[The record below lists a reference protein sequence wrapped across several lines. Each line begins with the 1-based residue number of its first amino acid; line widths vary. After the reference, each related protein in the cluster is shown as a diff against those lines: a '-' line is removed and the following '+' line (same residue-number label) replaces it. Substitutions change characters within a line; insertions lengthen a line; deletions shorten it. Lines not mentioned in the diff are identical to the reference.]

1 MTVIYNKNE
10 ELEVGDVFSINDF
23 IYLICHTKE
32 LLYFTVILNCPTLSY
47 ISKVSKKNCDSVE
60 DLLLSYK
67 NNKDIKKLNV
77 KLLVEE

>member
-1 MTVIYNKNE
+1 MKVVYSKNE
-10 ELEVGDVFSINDF
+10 EFNIGDVFSINDF

-32 LLYFTVILNCPTLSY
+32 LLYFTIILSCPKLEH
-47 ISKVSKKNCDSVE
+47 ISKVSKKNYDSVE

-77 KLLVEE
+77 KLLIE